1 MPDGRS
7 GVEWVHDM
15 SGTPATPAESALTD
29 ATGPGESPQGEPSR
43 PVRPVRADRGRLR
56 GFRALRYTGFRIYF
70 VGMLLRGLAM
80 WMPLVA
86 IPWLAVELGASAAE
100 IGIVS
105 AAFYLPTLF
114 VGPLG
119 GVMADRVD
127 RRNVLVGAQLFA
139 AGLAVLVATLVV
151 LDLQTLPIV
160 AAASLSLGLVIAIE
174 VPVRQAYMTELV
186 PVRDVSSAASLHATA
201 WNSTRLV
208 GPLVAGIMIAT
219 IGAASPFIFAGL
231 ASLVVAL
238 SFLWMDRH
246 REHGRQRV
254 DRSHSILAD
263 LRGGAAFALGEP
275 VVLWCLLLILA
286 AGMFGMSTFSTL
298 APIYARDELGV
309 GAEGYGAF
317 LGAAGAGA
325 LTAALLVTTFAHG
338 DRRPWLIVGAL
349 AMAGLVGGIALTGS
363 AAVVF
368 VFAFLLGAAQI
379 TLAQNAL
386 VSVHSATPD
395 ALRGRVMGL
404 WVTVFQGSGLF
415 GSLLSGGLADALGV
429 RPAMLVSALALAGIG
444 LVAFVGIRRASW
456 RLAPAA
462 AG

>member
-7 GVEWVHDM
+7 SVEWVHDM

-29 ATGPGESPQGEPSR
+29 ATGPGESPQGEPS
-43 PVRPVRADRGRLR
+43 RPVRADRGRLR

>member
-1 MPDGRS
+1 
-7 GVEWVHDM
+7 
-15 SGTPATPAESALTD
+15 
-29 ATGPGESPQGEPSR
+29 
-43 PVRPVRADRGRLR
+43 
-56 GFRALRYTGFRIYF
+56 
-70 VGMLLRGLAM
+70 
-80 WMPLVA
+80 
-86 IPWLAVELGASAAE
+86 
-100 IGIVS
+100 
-105 AAFYLPTLF
+105 
-114 VGPLG
+114 
-119 GVMADRVD
+119 
-127 RRNVLVGAQLFA
+127 VLVGAQLFA

-231 ASLVVAL
+231 ASLIVAL

-349 AMAGLVGGIALTGS
+349 AMAGLVGGIALAGS

-429 RPAMLVSALALAGIG
+429 RPAMLVSALALAGVG

>member
-1 MPDGRS
+1 
-7 GVEWVHDM
+7 
-15 SGTPATPAESALTD
+15 
-29 ATGPGESPQGEPSR
+29 
-43 PVRPVRADRGRLR
+43 
-56 GFRALRYTGFRIYF
+56 
-70 VGMLLRGLAM
+70 
-80 WMPLVA
+80 
-86 IPWLAVELGASAAE
+86 
-100 IGIVS
+100 
-105 AAFYLPTLF
+105 
-114 VGPLG
+114 
-119 GVMADRVD
+119 MADRVD

-160 AAASLSLGLVIAIE
+160 ASASLSLGLVIAIE

-219 IGAASPFIFAGL
+219 IGAASPFVFAGL
-231 ASLVVAL
+231 ASLVVVL
-238 SFLWMDRH
+238 SFLWMDRY

-349 AMAGLVGGIALTGS
+349 AMAGLVGGIALAGS

-368 VFAFLLGAAQI
+368 VLAFLLGAAQI
-379 TLAQNAL
+379 DPCPERAGVGPLGDPGRPARAGDGPVGHGL
-386 VSVHSATPD
+386 PGFRPLRLTPLRR
-395 ALRGRVMGL
+395 ACRRARRQASHARQRAGAGRGRTRGL
-404 WVTVFQGSGLF
+404 RRHPTSQLAVGAGRSRLTRQDYRGRLRSSVT
-415 GSLLSGGLADALGV
+415 
-429 RPAMLVSALALAGIG
+429 
-444 LVAFVGIRRASW
+444 RRSTVQ
-456 RLAPAA
+456 RST
-462 AG
+462 